1 MSAPAEDGPVK
12 DPMLLAGTARRLL
25 AAAGMPEEWAEAV
38 ADVLL
43 EADLL
48 GHRTHGLSML
58 PNYLERIERGAT
70 ALRGEVQVLMDGGAS
85 FAWRANR
92 LPGAWVMRLA
102 IREVLARAAGHPVVT
117 ATIADCAHI
126 GCLQAYLKPITDHV
140 LFVTLATTDP
150 GIASVAPF
158 GGADPVLT
166 SNPVAYGIPTHG
178 DPILIDHSTSVVS
191 NGSIAAYAARG
202 ERTPGPW
209 LLDGQGHPSDD
220 PATLA
225 ADPPGTIALLGGPE
239 FGYKGFG
246 FSLMVEALSLGLSGH
261 GRSTVP
267 ARGGQGVFLQVID
280 PAAFAGRD
288 AFLRETTALAERCRG
303 SRPRE
308 GSPPVRLP
316 GERALANRAR
326 HLAEGLPYPARVLA
340 SIEDWAHRLGV
351 DPAPALGKPAP

>member
-1 MSAPAEDGPVK
+1 MSAVAEDGPLQ
-12 DPMLLAGTARRLL
+12 DPAALASTARQLL
-25 AAAGMPEEWAEAV
+25 VAAGMTSEMAEDV
-38 ADVLL
+38 AAVLL

-70 ALRGEVQVLMDGGAS
+70 ACKGDLEVLADGGAS

-92 LPGAWVMRLA
+92 LPGAWVMRRA
-102 IREVLARAAGHPVVT
+102 IREVLARVTSHPVIT

-126 GCLQAYLKPITDHV
+126 GALQAYLKPITDEG

-150 GIASVAPF
+150 GLASVAPF
-158 GGADPVLT
+158 GGAEPVLT
-166 SNPVAYGIPTHG
+166 SNPVAYGIPTLG

-191 NGSIAAYAARG
+191 NGSIAAYATRG

-220 PATLA
+220 PACLGQE
-225 ADPPGTIALLGGPE
+225 PPGTIALLGGPE

-261 GRSTVP
+261 GRSTAP
-267 ARGGQGVFLQVID
+267 SRGGQGVFLQVID
-280 PAAFAGRD
+280 PAAFAGRE
-288 AFLRETTALAERCRG
+288 AFLRETTALAERCRA
-303 SRPRE
+303 SRPRA
-308 GSPPVRLP
+308 GGPPVRLP

-326 HLAEGLPYPARVLA
+326 HLAEGLPYSRQVLD
-340 SIEDWAHRLGV
+340 SITDWARRLGV
-351 DPAPALGKPAP
+351 EKGL